1 MKIKRHK
8 INFVMDIQDKT
19 KEKLISE
26 LKELLHESDSLKA
39 LKEKRADELIIAN
52 IELAFQKKN
61 YLFECR

>member
-1 MKIKRHK
+1 
-8 INFVMDIQDKT
+8 MDIQDKT